1 MKIKKTLM
9 IGLILIMLVVVS
21 FAPVSITVI
30 AATTDTITIEFDPQ
44 GNISI
49 DVSPGT
55 YNFSTFWSYSDEST
69 GGTYFTIWNNGTADN
84 MQTDIQIT
92 GSPASLTIDEDSEP
106 TADDNYALYLI
117 GGTAS
122 GINAWVKESATI
134 QLDSDLDT
142 TGTETFG
149 FQLYISNITANHT
162 WQSMTLTLTGS
173 QA

>member
-1 MKIKKTLM
+1 MEIKKTLM
-9 IGLILIMLVVVS
+9 IGLILVMLMIAS
-21 FAPVSITVI
+21 FSPVTINVL
-30 AATTDTITIEFDPQ
+30 AATTDTITIEFDPE

-55 YNFSTFWSYSDEST
+55 YNFSTFWSNTSEST
-69 GGTYFTIWNNGTADN
+69 SGTYFTMWNNGTVDN

-92 GSPASLTIDEDSEP
+92 ASPASLTIDEDSVP
-106 TADDNYALYLI
+106 IADDNYALYLI

-122 GINAWVKESATI
+122 GVNAWVRESTTI
-134 QLDSDLDT
+134 QLDSDLDR

-149 FQLYISNITANHT
+149 FTLYLSNITANHT
-162 WQSMTLTLTGS
+162 WQSMTITLTGS